1 MPAVTVVVLTMGDR
15 PAELAAAI
23 ESARRQAVDLE
34 ITLVI
39 NGGDPDRSLADIV
52 VEPGENLGIPEG
64 RNRGAA
70 AGTSAL
76 ICFLDDDGVLDGD
89 VFGPAV
95 AAFADNDRL
104 GVIGLRVVDEDG
116 KTARRH
122 VPGLRK
128 DAERS
133 ASATAFPG
141 GACLVRRTAFDDVGG
156 LCGPFHY
163 GLEETDLA
171 WRLIDARWEIT
182 YRADLTIRHPR
193 TSPTRHPEFFFHTA
207 RNRVW
212 LAHRAL
218 PLPLAIAYVLNWTL
232 ITVMRSIRHAG
243 GLRAHMRGTV
253 DGIRRPTGP
262 RQPIKWRT
270 VLQLSRS
277 GRPPVL

>member
-23 ESARRQAVDLE
+23 ESTRRQAVDLE
-34 ITLVI
+34 IVLVI

-70 AGTSAL
+70 AGRGAL
-76 ICFLDDDGVLDGD
+76 ICFLDDDGALDSD

-95 AAFADNDRL
+95 AAFAANDRL

-182 YRADLTIRHPR
+182 YRADLTMRHPQ

-218 PLPLAIAYVLNWTL
+218 PLPLAVAYVLNWTL

-243 GLRAHMRGTV
+243 GLIAHVRGTI
-253 DGIRRPTGP
+253 DGIRQPTGP
-262 RQPIKWRT
+262 RRPIRWRT
-270 VLQLSRS
+270 VLRLSRS

>member
-15 PAELAAAI
+15 PAELAAAV

-34 ITLVI
+34 IVLVI

-70 AGTSAL
+70 AGTGAL
-76 ICFLDDDGVLDGD
+76 ICFLDDDGALDGD
-89 VFGPAV
+89 VFGPAI
-95 AAFADNDRL
+95 AAFAANDRL

-141 GACLVRRTAFDDVGG
+141 GACLVRRTAFDAVGG

-182 YRADLTIRHPR
+182 YRADLTMRHPR

-207 RNRVW
+207 RNRVCSLTERCRFRW
-212 LAHRAL
+212 RCS
-218 PLPLAIAYVLNWTL
+218 
-232 ITVMRSIRHAG
+232 MSR
-243 GLRAHMRGTV
+243 
-253 DGIRRPTGP
+253 TGP
-262 RQPIKWRT
+262 S
-270 VLQLSRS
+270 SRS
-277 GRPPVL
+277 AAISTGQGPYSRTYTGHSQGYASNPGHVIRWRGARSERFAEWGDHP

>member
-15 PAELAAAI
+15 PAELAAAV

-34 ITLVI
+34 IVLVI

-70 AGTSAL
+70 AGTGAL
-76 ICFLDDDGVLDGD
+76 ICFLDDDGALDGD
-89 VFGPAV
+89 VFGPAI
-95 AAFADNDRL
+95 AAFAANDRL

-141 GACLVRRTAFDDVGG
+141 GACLVRRTAFDAVGG

-182 YRADLTIRHPR
+182 YRADLTMRHPR
-193 TSPTRHPEFFFHTA
+193 TNPTRHPEFFFHTA

-218 PLPLAIAYVLNWTL
+218 PLPLAVLYVANWTL
-232 ITVMRSIRHAG
+232 VTVGRNINRPRAVQSHLHGTFAG
-243 GLRAHMRGTV
+243 LCEQ
-253 DGIRRPTGP
+253 PGP
-262 RQPIKWRT
+262 RHPVAWRT
-270 VLQLSRS
+270 VGALCRM
-277 GRPPVL
+277 GRPPMI

>member
-34 ITLVI
+34 IVLVI

-70 AGTSAL
+70 AGTGAL
-76 ICFLDDDGVLDGD
+76 ICFLDDDGALDGD

-95 AAFADNDRL
+95 TAFTANDRL

-182 YRADLTIRHPR
+182 YRADLTMRHPR

-218 PLPLAIAYVLNWTL
+218 PLPLAVLYIANWTL
-232 ITVMRSIRHAG
+232 VTIGRNINRPRAVQSHLHGTFAG
-243 GLRAHMRGTV
+243 LCE
-253 DGIRRPTGP
+253 RPGP
-262 RQPIKWRT
+262 RHPVAWRT
-270 VLQLSRS
+270 VGALCRM
-277 GRPPVL
+277 GRPPMI

>member
-15 PAELAAAI
+15 PAELAAAV

-34 ITLVI
+34 IVLVI

-70 AGTSAL
+70 AGTGAL
-76 ICFLDDDGVLDGD
+76 ICFLDDDGALDGD
-89 VFGPAV
+89 VFGPAI
-95 AAFADNDRL
+95 AAFAANDRL

-141 GACLVRRTAFDDVGG
+141 GACLVRRTAFDAVGG

-182 YRADLTIRHPR
+182 YRADLTMRHPR
-193 TSPTRHPEFFFHTA
+193 TNPTRHPEFFFHTA

-218 PLPLAIAYVLNWTL
+218 PLPLAVAYVLNWTL

-243 GLRAHMRGTV
+243 GLRAHVRGTV
-253 DGIRRPTGP
+253 DGIQRPTGP
-262 RQPIKWRT
+262 RRPIKWRT

>member
-15 PAELAAAI
+15 PAELAAAV

-34 ITLVI
+34 IVLVI

-70 AGTSAL
+70 AGTGAL
-76 ICFLDDDGVLDGD
+76 ICFLDDDGALDGG
-89 VFGPAV
+89 VFGSAV
-95 AAFADNDRL
+95 AAFAANDRL

-141 GACLVRRTAFDDVGG
+141 GACLVRRTAFDAVGG

-171 WRLIDARWEIT
+171 WRLIDARWELT
-182 YRADLTIRHPR
+182 YRADPTMRHPR

-218 PLPLAIAYVLNWTL
+218 PLPLAVAYVLNWTL

-243 GLRAHMRGTV
+243 GLRAHVRGTV
-253 DGIRRPTGP
+253 DGIQRPTGP
-262 RQPIKWRT
+262 RRPIKWRT

>member
-15 PAELAAAI
+15 PAELATAI

-34 ITLVI
+34 IVLVI
-39 NGGDPDRSLADIV
+39 NGGDPDRSLTDIV

-70 AGTSAL
+70 AGTGAL
-76 ICFLDDDGVLDGD
+76 ICFLDDDGALDGD

-95 AAFADNDRL
+95 AAFTANDRL
-104 GVIGLRVVDEDG
+104 GVIGFRVVNEDG
-116 KTARRH
+116 ETARRY

-141 GACLVRRTAFDDVGG
+141 GACLVRRIAFDEVGG
-156 LCGPFHY
+156 LCGPFRY

-182 YRADLTIRHPR
+182 YCADLKMRHPQ

-218 PLPLAIAYVLNWTL
+218 PLPLAIAYLLNWTL
-232 ITVMRSIRHAG
+232 ITVIRSIRHAG
-243 GLRAHMRGTV
+243 GLVAHVRGTV

-262 RQPIKWRT
+262 RRPIRWRT

>member
-23 ESARRQAVDLE
+23 ESARRQVVDLE
-34 ITLVI
+34 IVLVI

-76 ICFLDDDGVLDGD
+76 ICFLDDDGVLNGD

-95 AAFADNDRL
+95 AAFAANDRL

-133 ASATAFPG
+133 ALATAFPG
-141 GACLVRRTAFDDVGG
+141 GACLVRRTAFDAVGG

-182 YRADLTIRHPR
+182 YRADLKMRHPR

-218 PLPLAIAYVLNWTL
+218 PLPLAVAYVLNWTL
-232 ITVMRSIRHAG
+232 ITAIRNATQPNAAA
-243 GLRAHMRGTV
+243 AHLRGTLAGV
-253 DGIRRPTGP
+253 RERPGPRRPVRWSTIVDLA
-262 RQPIKWRT
+262 RR
-270 VLQLSRS
+270 
-277 GRPPVL
+277 GRPPVI

>member
-34 ITLVI
+34 IVLVI
-39 NGGDPDRSLADIV
+39 NGGDPDRSLTDIV

-70 AGTSAL
+70 AGTGAL
-76 ICFLDDDGVLDGD
+76 ICFLDDDGALDGD

-95 AAFADNDRL
+95 AAFAANDRL
-104 GVIGLRVVDEDG
+104 GVIGLRVVNEDG
-116 KTARRH
+116 ETARRY

-133 ASATAFPG
+133 ASTTAFPG
-141 GACLVRRTAFDDVGG
+141 GACLVRRVAFDEVGG
-156 LCGPFHY
+156 LCGPFRY

-182 YRADLTIRHPR
+182 YRADLKMRHPR

-218 PLPLAIAYVLNWTL
+218 PLPLAVAYVLNWTL

-243 GLRAHMRGTV
+243 GLVAHVRGTV

-262 RQPIKWRT
+262 RRPIRWQT

>member
-156 LCGPFHY
+156 FCGPFHY

-182 YRADLTIRHPR
+182 YRADLTMRHPQ

-218 PLPLAIAYVLNWTL
+218 PLPLAVAYVLNWTL

>member
-15 PAELAAAI
+15 PAELAAAV

-34 ITLVI
+34 IVLVI

-70 AGTSAL
+70 AGTGAL
-76 ICFLDDDGVLDGD
+76 ICFLDDDGALDGD
-89 VFGPAV
+89 VFGPAI
-95 AAFADNDRL
+95 AAFTANDRL

-141 GACLVRRTAFDDVGG
+141 GACLVRRTAFDAVGG
-156 LCGPFHY
+156 LCGPFNY

-182 YRADLTIRHPR
+182 YRADLTMRHPR

-218 PLPLAIAYVLNWTL
+218 PLPLAVLYIANWTL
-232 ITVMRSIRHAG
+232 VTVGRNINRPRAVKSHLHGTFAG
-243 GLRAHMRGTV
+243 LCE
-253 DGIRRPTGP
+253 RPGP
-262 RQPIKWRT
+262 RHPVAWRT
-270 VLQLSRS
+270 VGALCRM
-277 GRPPVL
+277 GRPPMI

>member
-34 ITLVI
+34 IVLVI
-39 NGGDPDRSLADIV
+39 NGGDPDRSLTDIV

-70 AGTSAL
+70 AGTGAL
-76 ICFLDDDGVLDGD
+76 ICFLDDDGALDGD

-95 AAFADNDRL
+95 AAFTANDRL
-104 GVIGLRVVDEDG
+104 GVIGFRVVNEDG
-116 KTARRH
+116 ETARRY

-141 GACLVRRTAFDDVGG
+141 GACLVRRIAFDEVGG
-156 LCGPFHY
+156 LCGPFRY

-182 YRADLTIRHPR
+182 YRADLKMRHPR
-193 TSPTRHPEFFFHTA
+193 TSPTRHPEFFFQTA

-218 PLPLAIAYVLNWTL
+218 PLPLAVAYVLNWTL
-232 ITVMRSIRHAG
+232 ITVIRSIRHAG
-243 GLRAHMRGTV
+243 GLVAHVRGTV

-262 RQPIKWRT
+262 RRPIRWRT

>member
-15 PAELAAAI
+15 PAELTAAI

-34 ITLVI
+34 IVLVI

-70 AGTSAL
+70 AGTGAL
-76 ICFLDDDGVLDGD
+76 ICFLDDDGALGGD

-95 AAFADNDRL
+95 AAFTANDRL

-133 ASATAFPG
+133 ASATTFPG

-182 YRADLTIRHPR
+182 YRADLTMRHPR

-218 PLPLAIAYVLNWTL
+218 PLPLAVVYVTNWSLVTIGRNVARPAAVL
-232 ITVMRSIRHAG
+232 
-243 GLRAHMRGTV
+243 AHLRGTLA
-253 DGIRRPTGP
+253 GIRELLGP
-262 RQPIKWRT
+262 RRPVAWRT
-270 VLQLSRS
+270 VAALTRR
-277 GRPPVL
+277 GRPPVI